1 MKLSY
6 RISILVY
13 PLRSLLTK
21 GLRFE
26 RRPYQAT
33 IPGLMPVPKPWY
45 LALLLE
51 TIKTILIVSVS
62 IVVGVVGVVIA
73 HYTGLEH

>member
-1 MKLSY
+1 
-6 RISILVY
+6 
-13 PLRSLLTK
+13 
-21 GLRFE
+21 
-26 RRPYQAT
+26 
-33 IPGLMPVPKPWY
+33 MPVPKPWY
-45 LALLLE
+45 LALLFE